1 MTPSDKKR
9 ETKDALRD
17 SLRSKLRGDSPNP
30 EDAASGPRKTLPPAD
45 APAGGAAKGGGGG
58 GGGGGSLLRTQIAF
72 GAPGLAQMTAFCRQL
87 ATLVD
92 VGIPLVQSLS
102 TLSRR
107 IEHPKLKRVVG
118 DVARRVEEGESFSQ
132 SLAAHP
138 KVFSS
143 LVVNVVRIGEQGG
156 ILEESLKYLAEIM
169 ERRYDLRRR
178 VTAALAYPTA
188 ALIVCGV
195 VVLIIL
201 GFAIPVFEEVY
212 KEVELPGI
220 TRVVLALSNFVQAA
234 WWLIVAVVVAL
245 VFGLR
250 RLVKSSS
257 DARRMWDELILKMPI
272 VSGLAVKINVTRTC
286 RTLYNLLRAG
296 IPLLEGLTI
305 TAETA
310 ENLVVAGMIRDT
322 HDNLEKGGQIVDP
335 LREAGIFPDLVIDMI
350 AIGEETGRLD
360 VMFEKIAET
369 YDSDV
374 NNSIRTLNAILE
386 PALIIIMGTIIL
398 VLALAVLLPYW
409 RLGKTF
415 ET

>member
-17 SLRSKLRGDSPNP
+17 SLRSKIRGDSPNP
-30 EDAASGPRKTLPPAD
+30 EDAAQGARKAPPPTG
-45 APAGGAAKGGGGG
+45 APAGGAAKRGGEERE
-58 GGGGGSLLRTQIAF
+58 GSLLRSEISF

-118 DVARRVEEGESFSQ
+118 AGARRVEEGESFSQ

-138 KVFSS
+138 KIFSS

-178 VTAALAYPTA
+178 VTAALAYPAA

-201 GFAIPVFEEVY
+201 GFAIPVFKEVY

-220 TRVVLALSNFVQAA
+220 TRVVLALSGFVQAA
-234 WWLIVAVVVAL
+234 WWAIVAVVVAA

-250 RLVKSSS
+250 RLIKGSS
-257 DARRMWDELILKMPI
+257 DARRMWDQLILKTPI

-286 RTLYNLLRAG
+286 RTLHNLLRAG

-322 HDNLEKGGQIVDP
+322 RDNLEKGGQIVDP

-350 AIGEETGRLD
+350 AIGDETGRLD

-386 PALIIIMGTIIL
+386 PALIILMGTIVL

-415 ET
+415 ES